1 MTARRV
7 PELDEELRRR
17 LGRRFGAAVESW
29 LDRLPPVLGELA
41 MRWDVELESVVLVGA
56 GVDVVLDPFVDV
68 SDDEGAG
75 AGAEDCG
82 VAGAGAAGAAGG
94 VAAGAV
100 VASPVSV
107 DGAGGAATGAA
118 GAAGSTVGVPIES
131 EIVGTFAY
139 GSVAAD
145 EEPDVG
151 ATMLCSSVMTGTVMR
166 RAPCAAEA
174 PRTGCG
180 AVTARGVCAARVG
193 AAGSGASA
201 CSFGTL
207 MTGVPIVGSA
217 SVGSAGFDVYACTD
231 CRNAVAT
238 GVT

>member
-1 MTARRV
+1 V
-7 PELDEELRRR
+7 DGVVVVDESVD
-17 LGRRFGAAVESW
+17 GVVVVDESV
-29 LDRLPPVLGELA
+29 DGVVV
-41 MRWDVELESVVLVGA
+41 VELESVVLVGA
-56 GVDVVLDPFVDV
+56 GGDVVLGADV

-82 VAGAGAAGAAGG
+82 VDGAGAAGAAGAAGG
-94 VAAGAV
+94 VAAGAAA
-100 VASPVSV
+100 ASPASPESL

-145 EEPDVG
+145 DAPDVG
-151 ATMLCSSVMTGTVMR
+151 GAMLCSSLTTGTVTR
-166 RAPCAAEA
+166 RAPCAADA
-174 PRTGCG
+174 PETGCG
-180 AVTARGVCAARVG
+180 AVTPCGVCAARAG
-193 AAGSGASA
+193 AAGSGASGW
-201 CSFGTL
+201 SFGTL
-207 MTGVPIVGSA
+207 ITGVPMVGSA